1 MRIYDMEGFT
11 NDRRDLYTLSDI
23 LSASARS
30 ILLKLFRSIM
40 PLLINFALSQF
51 RDFPQCH
58 PCAQPLS

>member
-51 RDFPQCH
+51 RDCPQCH